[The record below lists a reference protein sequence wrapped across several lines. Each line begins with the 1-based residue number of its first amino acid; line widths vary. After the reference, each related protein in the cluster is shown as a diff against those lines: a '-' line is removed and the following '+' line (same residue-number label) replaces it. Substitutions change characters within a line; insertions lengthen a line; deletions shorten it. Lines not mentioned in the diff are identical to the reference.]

1 MTSEDFA
8 FPETEKTGVFKM
20 EKNYRIYSDSD
31 APSKNSKSEKK
42 EVIEAV
48 DHSHNNSGYYMA
60 GTKDAMTSNKVY
72 SMY

>member
-1 MTSEDFA
+1 
-8 FPETEKTGVFKM
+8 M

-60 GTKDAMTSNKVY
+60 GTKDAMTSSKVY